1 MAVETAP
8 NVVLEAADLISEERA
23 NLVLVL
29 VAADWIG
36 ARCETER
43 RAAGLAEVLAL
54 AAKRERVGVGG
65 NARRA
70 IGTDRSIDFSVE
82 RVFSSGVGREG
93 VERVM
98 TRLQRAAGCGCHV
111 PGVLV
116 VCVECHGNS
125 YGWE

>member
-8 NVVLEAADLISEERA
+8 NVVLEAVDLISEERA

-36 ARCETER
+36 ARCQTER
-43 RAAGLAEVLAL
+43 RAAGLAEVLVL

-82 RVFSSGVGREG
+82 RLVSSGVGRKG

-98 TRLQRAAGCGCHV
+98 TRL
-111 PGVLV
+111 
-116 VCVECHGNS
+116 
-125 YGWE
+125 